1 MGQEVQAAAVAQAT
15 ERVAGVLTERLT
27 GLADRLYGLA
37 EKAASKVEVAIAD
50 SDEVPTGKRSEA
62 HNQAGAAWVRALV
75 GVFAQSL
82 EKAQLLAG
90 KPTQRNE
97 VLTGDDARDAIAERV
112 ARLAAAEQANG
123 ADPRPH

>member
-1 MGQEVQAAAVAQAT
+1 MGQEVQAQAVAQAT

-37 EKAASKVEVAIAD
+37 EKAAAKVEVAIAD

-97 VLTGDDARDAIAERV
+97 VLTGDDARSAIAERV
-112 ARLAAAEQANG
+112 ARLAAAERANE
-123 ADPRPH
+123 ADPQPH